1 MSHVLAG
8 AEPGDIRYLGLVIY
22 THAPDGSYYSR
33 KDCYNNKLPYV
44 LKEVTAIRGCAPLH
58 GSNIVLMTLVCQSD
72 NKLMTKSLKNMVLIY
87 LLVQTACI

>member
-33 KDCYNNKLPYV
+33 KDCYNNKLSA
-44 LKEVTAIRGCAPLH
+44 ERGH
-58 GSNIVLMTLVCQSD
+58 SH
-72 NKLMTKSLKNMVLIY
+72 
-87 LLVQTACI
+87 